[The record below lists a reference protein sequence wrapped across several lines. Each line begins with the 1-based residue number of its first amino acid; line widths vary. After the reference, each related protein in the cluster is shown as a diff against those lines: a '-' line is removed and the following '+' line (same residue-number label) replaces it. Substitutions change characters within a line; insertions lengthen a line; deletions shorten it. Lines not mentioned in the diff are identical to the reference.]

1 MSASSGRDCK
11 KGLTSAITTRGSD
24 SMRRYLMVIHTF
36 RQLEANEPVDT
47 QRLVWSFAPFPKM
60 SAYSGRDGE
69 KVSLLLL
76 WLEGLIAYGDTSW
89 LSAPLSSRDNKSFTC
104 GNFMVTRDA
113 RQPRGTKLVSYPNFV
128 RGSLLDGMR
137 PFFGPCEVL
146 GTHH

>member
-1 MSASSGRDCK
+1 
-11 KGLTSAITTRGSD
+11 
-24 SMRRYLMVIHTF
+24 MVIHTF

-89 LSAPLSSRDNKSFTC
+89 LSAPLSSRDNKFDGTRRQH
-104 GNFMVTRDA
+104 MVAVT
-113 RQPRGTKLVSYPNFV
+113 P
-128 RGSLLDGMR
+128 
-137 PFFGPCEVL
+137 
-146 GTHH
+146 